1 MSNHITLK
9 SVDVD
14 GAIRET
20 AHDAGFGRM
29 DLFRRGAIAG
39 GGLLAGSALLG
50 GLPALASAATKPSA
64 KNDIAILNYAL
75 TLEYLEAAFYKAALA
90 KARLRGSA
98 ASFARQ
104 IAPVEAA
111 HVAALRKAL
120 GKHAVKSPKFN
131 FGSAVTNQANFLNTA
146 HTLENAGV
154 QAYLGQA
161 GNFKNP
167 AYLGVAASILA
178 VEARHA
184 GAVGIILNKPISPEG
199 SFEVGATMAQ
209 ILKAVKGTGFI
220 TG

>member
-1 MSNHITLK
+1 MSDHITLE

-20 AHDAGFGRM
+20 AEAAGFGRM

-39 GGLLAGSALLG
+39 GGLLAGGALLG
-50 GLPALASAATKPSA
+50 GLPALASAAKPSA
-64 KNDIAILNYAL
+64 KGDIAILNYAL
-75 TLEYLEAAFYKAALA
+75 TLEYLEAAFYKAGLA
-90 KARLRGSA
+90 KAKLGGSA
-98 ASFARQ
+98 ASFAKQ
-104 IAPVEAA
+104 IAPVEQA
-111 HVAALRKAL
+111 HVAALKKAL
-120 GKHAVKSPKFN
+120 GAKAVKSPKFD
-131 FGSAVTNQANFLNTA
+131 FGSSVSNQAIFLNTA
-146 HTLENAGV
+146 HVLENAGV

-209 ILKAVKGTGFI
+209 ILKVVKSTGFI